1 MENLNNSNL
10 YKISKEKLLKVN
22 NFPLNLVFFIRIFLI
37 ILFLL
42 ILFKPVIFSMLFKWH
57 LPEHYPFLDLK
68 GRLSHIEAH
77 RMGINTYMEP
87 NPIDPLRRVNNKPSI
102 SLMLSFSGIGLK
114 DYLWIGS
121 IVVGT
126 FLLQAVSIIRKS
138 NVILI
143 LISSL
148 CIFSPNSLFAIER
161 GNDDLIVFLISYF
174 LPYLIIVK
182 KRASYFLAI
191 AFVWLLG
198 ALKYYPF
205 VLFSLLINKRLKYF
219 RFNIY
224 LIIVGIIV
232 WIKLFWNELL
242 FLTNY
247 YEGGS
252 LPLTPT
258 SINAFKIL
266 DISLLIKNMP
276 GYDLRMIYGNNIH
289 FVFICLFLL
298 SSTLV
303 YFIINKEYFLL
314 KNKLIKINQ
323 IDKLYFLI
331 GSTMLVF
338 CYLTSDN
345 NSYRMIH
352 SIFLLPLILKLID
365 VGKMTRYMYPRISLL
380 FLMLLLV
387 VNWLPLLGTLLVLKI
402 KITLDYIL
410 FCMMSGFAIFLLRSG
425 LSISSQDQ
433 IFR

>member
-1 MENLNNSNL
+1 MQNLISTNL
-10 YKISKEKLLKVN
+10 FKITKEKLLKVN
-22 NFPLNLVFFIRIFLI
+22 NLSLTLVFFIRIFLLG
-37 ILFLL
+37 LFLL

-77 RMGINTYMEP
+77 GFGINTYMEP
-87 NPIDPLRRVNNKPSI
+87 NPIDPLKRVNNKPSI
-102 SLMLSFSGIGLK
+102 SLMLSFTGIGLK

-121 IVVGT
+121 ILVGT
-126 FLLQAVSIIRKS
+126 FLLQAVSIIRKT
-138 NVILI
+138 NFILI
-143 LISSL
+143 FISSL

-161 GNDDLIVFLISYF
+161 GNDDLIVFLISYC
-174 LPYLIIVK
+174 LPYLITIR
-182 KRASYFLAI
+182 KRFSYFLSI
-191 AFVWLLG
+191 TFVWMLG
-198 ALKYYPF
+198 AIKYYPF
-205 VLFSLLINKRLKYF
+205 VLFSLFLNKRLKDF

-224 LIIVGIIV
+224 LIIIGIVI
-232 WIKLFWNELL
+232 WIKFFWNELL

-247 YEGGS
+247 HEGGS

-266 DISLLIKNMP
+266 DLSLLIKNMP

-298 SSTLV
+298 SSILV
-303 YFIINKEYFLL
+303 YFVINKEYFLL
-314 KNKLIKINQ
+314 RNKLIKINQ

-352 SIFLLPLILKLID
+352 SIFLLPLVLNLID
-365 VGKMTRYMYPRISLL
+365 DKKIKSYMYPKIFLL
-380 FLMLLLV
+380 LLILMLV
-387 VNWLPLLGTLLVLKI
+387 VNWIPLLGGLLALKL
-402 KITLDYIL
+402 KITLDYLL
-410 FCMMSGFAIFLLRSG
+410 FCIMSGFAIFLLLSG
-425 LSISSQDQ
+425 LAISRQDE
-433 IFR
+433 ILR